1 MSAFQHPADADFNPL
16 TALQAI
22 LAGTGD
28 GAWYFDFRE
37 GSVRCSEAWHQML
50 GYKEGEV
57 DTTAEGLLGLVHP
70 EDLQMVRQMMED
82 HLAGRAPEF
91 RSEHRLRTRLG
102 GWVWVLGR
110 GRVLLRDEAGAPVIA
125 AGANMDIT
133 HQKAVEMALRASE
146 ARFRALAELS
156 PVGIFLADESGCT
169 FANEAWARITGWPLS
184 ESLGMRWAQA
194 IHPEDRARARVAWEE
209 AARDARGF
217 TMETRYLTQEGQ
229 VRWGEVQ
236 VRPFP
241 GIGPRGEGG
250 FLGVVTDTTARHEA
264 EQLLA
269 QRLKE
274 LGDIKFALDRSAIVA
289 LTDASGTILEAN
301 DKFSEIS
308 GYSRGELVGRT
319 HRIVKSGHHTGAFF
333 QEMWGTISEGRVW
346 HGEIQNRAKDGHAY
360 WVDTTITPFLGEDGH
375 PDHYLAIRFDISE
388 RHRVEEQLRTAERFL
403 AHALES
409 IPDTFVL
416 LDAEDRLVLLNQ
428 SARDLLPEPY
438 REGALGLPYGVLL
451 RATLEYHL
459 GLEGE
464 SLEAAVRAWQE
475 GHRNPGNPMV
485 FHAKDGRL
493 IRVQERLLKDGSHLI
508 LGTDVTSDM
517 ERQDELSKAYLAAE
531 SANAGKDQFLAAVG
545 HELKAPLH
553 AILGHAELML
563 MEDEGTLTASQK
575 RHVQTILDCGERQ
588 ARLIQDLQDLAIL
601 ESGRM
606 VFHPTPVALTPI
618 LEGVASILSTEVGRR
633 GLSISTEG
641 GGLGMFVDGRR
652 LDQVLLNL
660 VSNAVKY
667 NVAGGRVD
675 IRASRV
681 DGGRVRLEV
690 SDTGRGIPL
699 DRQGEVFEAYNRL
712 GREGGTIGGSGLGL
726 SLTRKL
732 VEAMGGR
739 IGFRSVPEQGST
751 FWVELPASG

>member
-1 MSAFQHPADADFNPL
+1 MSAFQRPADADSNPL

-22 LAGTGD
+22 LDGTGD

-37 GSVRCSEAWHQML
+37 GRVRCSEAWHRML
-50 GYKEGEV
+50 GYKEGEL
-57 DTTAEGLLGLVHP
+57 DTTAEGLLSLVHP

-91 RSEHRLRTRLG
+91 RSEHRLRTRMG

-110 GRVLLRDEAGAPVIA
+110 GRVLLRDEAGSPVIA

-146 ARFRALAELS
+146 ARFRALAEFS

-184 ESLGMRWAQA
+184 ESLGMLWAQA

-217 TMETRYLTQEGQ
+217 TMETRYLTQDGL

-241 GIGPRGEGG
+241 GIGPQGEGG

-274 LGDIKFALDRSAIVA
+274 LGDIKSALDRSAIVA

-301 DKFSEIS
+301 EKFSEIS
-308 GYSRGELVGRT
+308 GYSRGELVGCT
-319 HRIVKSGHHTGAFF
+319 HRVVKSGHHTSAFF
-333 QEMWGTISEGRVW
+333 EEMWRTISEGRVW

-360 WVDTTITPFLGEDGH
+360 WVDTTITPFLGEGGH

-388 RHRVEEQLRTAERFL
+388 RHRVEEQLRIAKRFL

-428 SARDLLPEPY
+428 AARDLLPEAY
-438 REGALGLPYGVLL
+438 REGVLGRPYGVLL

-464 SLEAAVRAWQE
+464 SLEMAVHAWQE

-508 LGTDVTSDM
+508 LGTDVTGDM

-531 SANAGKDQFLAAVG
+531 AANAGKDQFLAAVG

-601 ESGRM
+601 EAGRM
-606 VFHPTPVALTPI
+606 TFHPMPVALAPI
-618 LEGVASILSTEVGRR
+618 LEGVASMVSTEVGRQ
-633 GLSISTEG
+633 GLSLSMEG
-641 GGLGMFVDGRR
+641 GGLGVFVDGRR

-667 NVAGGRVD
+667 NVVGGRVD
-675 IRASRV
+675 IRAFRA

-690 SDTGRGIPL
+690 ADTGRGIPL

-739 IGFRSVPEQGST
+739 IGFQSVPGMGST
-751 FWVELPASG
+751 FWVELPASE